1 MFLLSTLFIV
11 VHSNIKLQVLKIHK
25 DNILSAKFSSFKQ
38 YVCEIKLVY
47 YTTIS
52 VYATSSFLKWL
63 NFLTISDKY
72 IIHSIYLSSWP
83 AFLPVSVHLS
93 PSLQNLFLHSDFVL
107 FCDTL
112 NLARAIC
119 LTLSLKIYTGACWKI
134 STEANVSLAVYN
146 ISLSPRVCQQPS
158 VYG

>member
-93 PSLQNLFLHSDFVL
+93 PSLQNLFLHSWLCFVL
-107 FCDTL
+107 WHPEFSQSYLFDLEFRNIHWSLLENIHWSKCFFSC
-112 NLARAIC
+112 IQY
-119 LTLSLKIYTGACWKI
+119 LS
-134 STEANVSLAVYN
+134 VS
-146 ISLSPRVCQQPS
+146 
-158 VYG
+158 